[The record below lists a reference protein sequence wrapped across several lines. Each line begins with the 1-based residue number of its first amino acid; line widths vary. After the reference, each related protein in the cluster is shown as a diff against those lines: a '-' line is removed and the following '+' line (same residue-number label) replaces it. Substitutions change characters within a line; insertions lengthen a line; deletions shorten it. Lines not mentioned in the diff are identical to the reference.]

1 MDKTLNFLKN
11 NLDGDVVIACSGGPD
26 SMALFDIL
34 LKIRSFKN
42 INIVCAHV
50 NHKVRVESDME
61 EEMVRNYC
69 LNNNVPF
76 ELLTINNYTGSNFE
90 AEARSK

>member
-1 MDKTLNFLKN
+1 
-11 NLDGDVVIACSGGPD
+11 
-26 SMALFDIL
+26 MALFGIL

-61 EEMVRNYC
+61 EEIEQDNSEVETIHLQTCDCVECQEKRNKYVTILDIDKYIES
-69 LNNNVPF
+69 LNDWD
-76 ELLTINNYTGSNFE
+76 
-90 AEARSK
+90 